1 MKLFGIDHITI
12 NCRDLEKSR
21 RFYETVLK
29 LPRLNEVDLGDH
41 VLYYYQLP
49 GTKLELI
56 SYRDPQKA
64 WETGNTDTGIYR
76 HFAVT
81 TDNLDEIRALCLA
94 EGGKINMEPTW
105 IPKLGNTV
113 MLIADPNG
121 VEIELILKQ
130 E

>member
-12 NCRDLEKSR
+12 NCRDIQKACH
-21 RFYETVLK
+21 FYETVLQLQK
-29 LPRLNEVDLGDH
+29 LDTVDMGDH

-49 GTKLELI
+49 GVRLELI
-56 SYRDPQKA
+56 DYKEPQKN

-81 TDNLDEIRALCLA
+81 VDGLEEIRERCLA
-94 EGGKINMEPTW
+94 VGGSIHMEPTF
-105 IPKLGNTV
+105 IPQLGNTV

-121 VEIELILKQ
+121 VEIEMILVK
-130 E
+130 